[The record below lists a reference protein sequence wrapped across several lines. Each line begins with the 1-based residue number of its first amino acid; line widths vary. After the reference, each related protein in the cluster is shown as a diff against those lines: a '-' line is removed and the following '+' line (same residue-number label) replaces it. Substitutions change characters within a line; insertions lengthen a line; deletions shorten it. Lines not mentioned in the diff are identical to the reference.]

1 MILFMDEKLLVLS
14 LVSCRCLHSLTLP
27 SLRSPFIINIQP
39 TNQPTP
45 PSSLLRNT
53 IHPSPLPPMAS
64 SNYTPRPPLLPW
76 SKSTWSERWAIQ
88 GRLSTVP
95 IPRTPF
101 LLLKAPASTLYEE
114 KFGGVY
120 FVFVMGR
127 RLGLAWLCLHCFV
140 ASMNVPHSQPS
151 PLICTQPNTMSQ
163 EIATCSPSTCTAPEW
178 RLVASASVSSLTV
191 LLWTWRSLNPSPRR
205 LHQ

>member
-1 MILFMDEKLLVLS
+1 MIKEKVGDPFYGRKVTCVVPCLLPQS
-14 LVSCRCLHSLTLP
+14 SLTH
-27 SLRSPFIINIQP
+27 SILRSPFIINIQP

-120 FVFVMGR
+120 FVFVMVWHGF
-127 RLGLAWLCLHCFV
+127 AC
-140 ASMNVPHSQPS
+140 
-151 PLICTQPNTMSQ
+151 
-163 EIATCSPSTCTAPEW
+163 
-178 RLVASASVSSLTV
+178 TV
-191 LLWTWRSLNPSPRR
+191 LSL
-205 LHQ
+205 L